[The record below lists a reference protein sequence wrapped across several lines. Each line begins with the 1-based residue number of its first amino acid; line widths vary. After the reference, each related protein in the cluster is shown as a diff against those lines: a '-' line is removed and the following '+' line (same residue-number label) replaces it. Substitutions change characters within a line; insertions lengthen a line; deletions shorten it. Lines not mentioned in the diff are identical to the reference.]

1 MKKTVAILLAFAFG
15 VMLAQAQEDPVKLA
29 RQAARA
35 LTNYNMDPGSN
46 LEKLDEAKDKI
57 NRALQAEQT
66 QGLVSAWQT
75 KGEIYST
82 IVQREMTLRQL
93 NPTMPLSGDND
104 ALVAFEAF
112 QKAYQLAT
120 KKFEKADAAKGI
132 AEVQVYLINIGLMKY
147 EAKMYDKAFYSFD
160 ALVKSHDILSAEKL
174 KSYLDDPEQYQNQL
188 YVTALCAQLANFNDE
203 AEAYYMRLYQKGNA
217 QAAVYEGLYQIKT
230 AKGDDESAER
240 ILKEGRQKYP
250 TDAGLLFSEINL
262 YLKKGEL
269 DALISRLKQ
278 AIEQEPNN
286 LSLYITLGSV
296 YDNLYQREA
305 QGKNQEK
312 AAEYF
317 AEAKKYYEKAIEIDP
332 KAADAYYSLGALYY
346 NKAAARTQ
354 DLNALPQ
361 DDYSAATIKKYQ
373 QLQKEIMGL
382 FDEALPYFQKAE
394 ALNPNDVNTLIAL
407 SEIYARKDELE
418 MSLEFK
424 KRLEVVRGGGKNT
437 EPYFKM

>member
-1 MKKTVAILLAFAFG
+1 MRKTVFIALAFAFSFT
-15 VMLAQAQEDPVKLA
+15 LAQAQEDPVKLA
-29 RQAARA
+29 KQAGRA
-35 LTNYNMDPGSN
+35 LTSYNMDPSGSAA
-46 LEKLDEAKDKI
+46 KLDEAKMKI
-57 NRALQAEQT
+57 DQALQAEST

-75 KGEIYST
+75 KGEVYST
-82 IVQREMTLRQL
+82 IVQRDMMMRQI
-93 NPTMPLSGDND
+93 NPAAKLSGDND

-112 QKAYQLAT
+112 EKAYNLAT
-120 KKFEKADAAKGI
+120 KKFEKSDAAKGI
-132 AEVQVYLINIGLMKY
+132 TEIQGYLVNIGLMKY
-147 EAKMYDKAFYSFD
+147 EAKAYDKAYRSFD
-160 ALVKSHDILSAEKL
+160 ALVRSHDILSAEKL

-188 YVTALCAQLANFNDE
+188 YVAALCAQLAHMNDE
-203 AEAYYMRLYQKGNA
+203 AERYYMRLYEKGNA
-217 QAAVYEGLYQIKT
+217 QSAVYEGLYQIKT
-230 AKGDDESAER
+230 EKGDEAAAER

-250 TDAGLLFSEINL
+250 NDSGLLFSEINL

-269 DALISRLKQ
+269 DGLIARLKQ

-296 YDNLYQREA
+296 YDNLYQREIQA
-305 QGKNQEK
+305 KNNAK
-312 AAEYF
+312 AAENF

-332 KAADAYYSLGALYY
+332 KAGDAYYSLGALYY

-373 QLQKEIMGL
+373 QIQKEIMAL
-382 FDEALPYFQKAE
+382 FDEALPYFQKSE
-394 ALNPNDVNTLIAL
+394 ALNPNDTNTLIAL

-418 MSLEFK
+418 MANEFK

-437 EPYFKM
+437 QPYFKM